1 MKNNERIV
9 VVFNGSSVPLRHII
23 STQISGPNDIAEF
36 KQWYY
41 ENFHEFPSDQ
51 FVFCHNQAERD
62 GVVTALADG
71 TLYRMAAPVWGE
83 IEDDDNITDVSD
95 HQLKRYTE
103 ELQKVLQAYAENSDF
118 SAFLNEEHLAD
129 IKERV
134 RFIWPCI
141 ETNASGLPEMAVY
154 ALLVGADIEEW
165 QWNRLLDA
173 LQKWLLE
180 GWGEELSGRPVS
192 TEGKNVYL
200 HIGRLSYDEIEFHVK
215 KVAGKSN

>member
-95 HQLKRYTE
+95 RQLKRYTE
-103 ELQKVLQAYAENSDF
+103 ELQKVLQTYAENSDF

>member
-103 ELQKVLQAYAENSDF
+103 ELQKVLQTYAENSDF

-129 IKERV
+129 IKEKV

-141 ETNASGLPEMAVY
+141 ETYASGRPEMAVY
-154 ALLVGADIEEW
+154 VLLVGADIEER

-180 GWGEELSGRPVS
+180 GWVRNSLGGRHQLKVKTFTS
-192 TEGKNVYL
+192 T
-200 HIGRLSYDEIEFHVK
+200 SAD
-215 KVAGKSN
+215 

>member
-103 ELQKVLQAYAENSDF
+103 ELQKVLQAYVENSDF

-154 ALLVGADIEEW
+154 ALLVGADIEER

-192 TEGKNVYL
+192 AEGKNVYL

>member
-1 MKNNERIV
+1 MKNDERIV

-71 TLYRMAAPVWGE
+71 TLYRMAIPVWGE

-103 ELQKVLQAYAENSDF
+103 ELQKVLQTYAENSDF

-154 ALLVGADIEEW
+154 ALLVGTDIEER

-180 GWGEELSGRPVS
+180 GWGEELSGRPAS
-192 TEGKNVYL
+192 AEGKNVYL
-200 HIGRLSYDEIEFHVK
+200 HIGRLGYDEIEFHVK

>member
-103 ELQKVLQAYAENSDF
+103 ELQKVLQTYAENSDF

-154 ALLVGADIEEW
+154 ALLVGADIEER

-180 GWGEELSGRPVS
+180 GWGEELSGRPAS
-192 TEGKNVYL
+192 AEGKNVYL
-200 HIGRLSYDEIEFHVK
+200 HIGRLNYDEIEFHVK

>member
-9 VVFNGSSVPLRHII
+9 VVFNGFSVPLRHII
-23 STQISGPNDIAEF
+23 STQISGPDHIAEF

-51 FVFCHNQAERD
+51 FVFCHNRAERD
-62 GVVTALADG
+62 AVVTALTNGA
-71 TLYRMAAPVWGE
+71 LYRIAAPVWGE
-83 IEDDDNITDVSD
+83 IEDDEGITDVPD
-95 HQLKRYTE
+95 YKLKQYTE
-103 ELQKVLQAYAENSDF
+103 EIQKVLRTYTENSDF

-129 IKERV
+129 IKEKV

-141 ETNASGLPEMAVY
+141 ETYASGRPEMAVY
-154 ALLVGADIEEW
+154 VLLVGADIEER

-180 GWGEELSGRPVS
+180 GWGEELSGRPAS
-192 TEGKNVYL
+192 AEGKNIYL
-200 HIGRLSYDEIEFHVK
+200 HSGRLNYDEIEFHVK

>member
-83 IEDDDNITDVSD
+83 IEDDDNITDMSD

-103 ELQKVLQAYAENSDF
+103 ELQKVLQTYAENSDF

-154 ALLVGADIEEW
+154 AVMDIEER

-180 GWGEELSGRPVS
+180 GWGEELSGRPAS
-192 TEGKNVYL
+192 AEGKNVYL

>member
-1 MKNNERIV
+1 MKNDERIV

-103 ELQKVLQAYAENSDF
+103 ELQKVLQTYAENSDF

-154 ALLVGADIEEW
+154 ALLVGTDIEER

-180 GWGEELSGRPVS
+180 GWGEELSGRPAS
-192 TEGKNVYL
+192 AEGKNVYL
-200 HIGRLSYDEIEFHVK
+200 HIGRLGYDEIEFHVK

>member
-41 ENFHEFPSDQ
+41 ENFHDFPSDQ

-83 IEDDDNITDVSD
+83 IEDDDNITDASD

-103 ELQKVLQAYAENSDF
+103 ELQKVLQTYAENSDF
-118 SAFLNEEHLAD
+118 STFLNEEHLAD

-154 ALLVGADIEEW
+154 ALLVGADIEER

-173 LQKWLLE
+173 LQRWLLE
-180 GWGEELSGRPVS
+180 GWGKELSGRPAS
-192 TEGKNVYL
+192 AEGKNVYL

>member
-23 STQISGPNDIAEF
+23 STQISNPNNIAEF

-51 FVFCHNQAERD
+51 FVFCQNKAERD
-62 GVVTALADG
+62 AIVTALSNG
-71 TLYRMAAPVWGE
+71 TLYRIAAPVWGE
-83 IEDDDNITDVSD
+83 IEDDDGITDVPD
-95 HQLKRYTE
+95 HKLKQYTE
-103 ELQKVLQAYAENSDF
+103 EIQKVLRTYAENSDF
-118 SAFLNEEHLAD
+118 SAFLSEERLAD
-129 IKERV
+129 IKGRV

-154 ALLVGADIEEW
+154 ALLVGADIEER

-180 GWGEELSGRPVS
+180 GWGEELSGRPAS

-200 HIGRLSYDEIEFHVK
+200 HIGRQNYDEIEFHVK
-215 KVAGKSN
+215 KVAGKNN